1 MCPFL
6 IVIATML
13 LTLNVD
19 KKPML
24 PMIKSAIDILF
35 NNPQHVFYTGR
46 VMDIL
51 FDGIPIDCSSD
62 EFQAKA
68 VCSVFESGE
77 IKAVRPIS
85 STHFAF
91 SLLAQ
96 GNATDLGEF
105 KVFRGKKNSP
115 DMGRVV
121 AFNDEPEMDVWDG
134 DECNE
139 YVGTDST
146 IFPPYMDPKDG
157 IWVSS
162 GIFSSKF
169 HLELMIY

>member
-1 MCPFL
+1 MRFQLVSNFIFQQLFFPCEFEW

-35 NNPQHVFYTGR
+35 NSPQHMYYTGR
-46 VMDIL
+46 AMDIL

-77 IKAVRPIS
+77 VKAVRPIS
-85 STHFAF
+85 STHYAF

-105 KVFRGKKNSP
+105 KVLRGKKNSQ

-121 AFNDEPEMDVWDG
+121 VRKCF
-134 DECNE
+134 
-139 YVGTDST
+139 
-146 IFPPYMDPKDG
+146 ILK
-157 IWVSS
+157 
-162 GIFSSKF
+162 
-169 HLELMIY
+169 